1 MIGVRTKEMIANTI
15 SAVPGVGMIERMS
28 VIVAGKNAMMI
39 ATVGGIHARMSDA
52 SGPAKTA
59 LATDR
64 EN

>member
-1 MIGVRTKEMIANTI
+1 MIANTI